1 MAAVNEIREG
11 LNGFKGAVRLK
22 VLFFVDSHP
31 FFKYLAKISF
41 NPKMTIKLQYLIQ

>member
-1 MAAVNEIREG
+1 MSAVNEIREG

-31 FFKYLAKISF
+31 FFLISSQDF
-41 NPKMTIKLQYLIQ
+41 IQFKNDY